1 MSERRSQRNSNAAN
15 SFRAFDDDDD
25 EAFEAMLMAGD
36 PEGEEEST
44 PVDPS
49 QIPTVV
55 HPIVEQIVYRRPVIP
70 DDDPEPGEDFR
81 YMCKLTGQSYLHL
94 VSLKES
100 ELNEHRGT
108 KQKLANF
115 KRQLER
121 RGSVTGA
128 TPPETDDDSDAG
140 THHYNPHYDV
150 RYLDVE
156 RVIDTTDLF
165 AAVYPAKA
173 AGLERTSWQAYCLKI
188 IASLMCLDIR
198 GVKYADWFLRPI
210 EPERHGLPDYYQLVE
225 DPMDLTTVQ
234 VKLYLNAYNTPQEFW
249 TDVQKIA
256 NNCYYY
262 NAPDSDACVEMRMLK
277 ALFDKLY
284 REWAALSRVPG
295 GVEGKKASRGSL
307 CWSVGDSVHIPRN
320 LHWQWRDGVQPD
332 PEEVLKDFTFE
343 RLLNLDGPCRMYCV
357 KWRGLGYDE
366 ATWELEEDLQTKQ
379 ARAAITNYHKFS
391 RVPDY
396 IDGPQ
401 NGPAATM
408 ESATPQLVKEVEH
421 WTRTAADNLV
431 YEGHDHEIHFREM
444 PPQLIER
451 LPPLTRYIWPKT
463 KAVLKPL
470 KPGEHHLKALEHQK
484 KMEER
489 MQAEKRKAAQAQVE
503 AIKNMGLTRTPW
515 MTLFNQLSN
524 NRQHLASV
532 IHSFRNRQDNR
543 VTVIPIPFAADTLL
557 DVFGPQNMVDMVLRW
572 RDLLYRCHRYTEI
585 PPLHKQEVEEE
596 KKVAAEM
603 KTEPAK
609 DQQDKQ
615 AETVQNEQAEGDGE
629 KEDHAEETERSAPGT
644 EREELVEESAGER
657 EADVGEGKEEQCDGG
672 AENPEP
678 ARANGGESERAEADE
693 DKVEGTEGVGE
704 DAERTEGGTEK
715 EAEVADSEP
724 AHGSVEEPG
733 ADREEATVEE
743 STSEWPKEEDVHMQV
758 AEEPTGQRQEDVTGL
773 EEDSHTD
780 EGDKEK
786 VGAAESEEKKM
797 EQPEDG
803 EEQVAEAEGVDGKA
817 PEREGADKADEES
830 STPETLDS
838 MPSSTSA
845 DDDKKESPT
854 SEEEPTAEN
863 GVKEEGKERRESES
877 KEEEESEEPPGAAT
891 MIAQSMIAQR
901 FSDYKAPPPVQPAA
915 DGSSG
920 RKYQAPPKFRGG
932 QRLFPYQLEGL
943 NWLVECWEQGRNP
956 ILADEMGL
964 GKTITTIAFL
974 NFLYTV
980 EKVKGPFLVVAPLST
995 LGHWKKVADQ
1005 WTDMNCLYYHDEG
1018 GREGRSELRDSEFYH
1033 FALDYQVLN
1042 GKRYPEQP
1050 DPCPLRKSTYFKF
1063 NILLTSYELIM
1074 TDQEYLAP
1082 IPWQYV
1088 VIDEAH
1094 RLRNREAKTLQVMES
1109 LSCRY
1114 TMLLSGT
1121 PLQNNIGE
1129 LWALLHFIEPV
1140 KFCSKEA
1147 FEQEFGEL
1155 KSEKQVESLHR
1166 LLRPHLL
1173 RRLKEEVADELPD
1186 LEETIIDV
1194 ELTKLQK
1201 AYYRAIFER
1210 NKTYLS
1216 GAQKD
1221 GGPSLINLE
1230 VQLRKCC
1237 NHPFTIDGVE
1247 ERELAMCQ
1255 NKDQEFSRMI
1265 AASGKMVLLDKLLP
1279 KLHAE
1284 GHKVLLFSQFLS
1296 MLDLIQRYS
1305 LYRGYSVERLDGSAT
1320 AKSREEAIDRFNSP
1334 ESSAF
1339 LFLLST
1345 RAGGIGINLTAA
1357 DVVII
1362 FDSDWNP
1369 QMDIQATARAHRI
1382 GQTKD
1387 VKVYRLVTN
1396 RTYEAQMFE
1405 RASQKLGI
1413 NEAVFQRG
1421 AFDGEGRK
1429 KGHGASGLSKE
1440 EIEELLKKGA
1450 YYVLENNE
1458 ESKQFE
1464 ESNIEDILSK
1474 KSRLVKYTRASG
1486 GGTFSKTS
1494 FAVTGSAEIDLD
1506 DPDFWS
1512 KMLGEDAAAQNSV
1525 AILAQKLHDETAVA
1539 SPEAKAQFMKEI
1551 EAQVEAYGAMTDSE
1565 QREKVVECLV
1575 MMTNMRGFSKAE
1587 HRQISAWL
1595 VKTTAAEDA
1604 IKASQPKPG
1613 LFDTPVDSASV
1624 SVADSDQAGSTRKLR
1639 KTTSRSLG
1647 AGVYSEDANGRSST
1661 PASSVT
1667 RKRRKRQTLKATS
1680 QAGEASVDPKGGAEP
1695 TPKKR
1700 RRSTKSKKSGEKK
1713 NSRKSKTSS
1722 SSTKKRRHK
1731 IGGSDDE
1738 KEEDDPNDAD
1748 YVPANFEP
1756 PIEGGDMSD

>member
-1 MSERRSQRNSNAAN
+1 
-15 SFRAFDDDDD
+15 
-25 EAFEAMLMAGD
+25 
-36 PEGEEEST
+36 
-44 PVDPS
+44 
-49 QIPTVV
+49 
-55 HPIVEQIVYRRPVIP
+55 
-70 DDDPEPGEDFR
+70 
-81 YMCKLTGQSYLHL
+81 
-94 VSLKES
+94 
-100 ELNEHRGT
+100 
-108 KQKLANF
+108 
-115 KRQLER
+115 
-121 RGSVTGA
+121 
-128 TPPETDDDSDAG
+128 
-140 THHYNPHYDV
+140 
-150 RYLDVE
+150 
-156 RVIDTTDLF
+156 
-165 AAVYPAKA
+165 
-173 AGLERTSWQAYCLKI
+173 
-188 IASLMCLDIR
+188 
-198 GVKYADWFLRPI
+198 
-210 EPERHGLPDYYQLVE
+210 
-225 DPMDLTTVQ
+225 
-234 VKLYLNAYNTPQEFW
+234 
-249 TDVQKIA
+249 
-256 NNCYYY
+256 
-262 NAPDSDACVEMRMLK
+262 
-277 ALFDKLY
+277 
-284 REWAALSRVPG
+284 
-295 GVEGKKASRGSL
+295 
-307 CWSVGDSVHIPRN
+307 
-320 LHWQWRDGVQPD
+320 
-332 PEEVLKDFTFE
+332 
-343 RLLNLDGPCRMYCV
+343 
-357 KWRGLGYDE
+357 
-366 ATWELEEDLQTKQ
+366 
-379 ARAAITNYHKFS
+379 
-391 RVPDY
+391 
-396 IDGPQ
+396 
-401 NGPAATM
+401 
-408 ESATPQLVKEVEH
+408 
-421 WTRTAADNLV
+421 
-431 YEGHDHEIHFREM
+431 
-444 PPQLIER
+444 
-451 LPPLTRYIWPKT
+451 
-463 KAVLKPL
+463 
-470 KPGEHHLKALEHQK
+470 
-484 KMEER
+484 
-489 MQAEKRKAAQAQVE
+489 
-503 AIKNMGLTRTPW
+503 
-515 MTLFNQLSN
+515 
-524 NRQHLASV
+524 
-532 IHSFRNRQDNR
+532 
-543 VTVIPIPFAADTLL
+543 
-557 DVFGPQNMVDMVLRW
+557 MVDIILRW
-572 RDLLYRCHRYTEI
+572 RHLLYRCHRYTEI
-585 PPLHKQEVEEE
+585 PAIRKQEVEGEEE
-596 KKVAAEM
+596 KPVGAVVEAQRDDQGDAASSG
-603 KTEPAK
+603 
-609 DQQDKQ
+609 Q
-615 AETVQNEQAEGDGE
+615 
-629 KEDHAEETERSAPGT
+629 ERSAEEGDETAVNTT
-644 EREELVEESAGER
+644 EEESKAEGVKTGESVDS
-657 EADVGEGKEEQCDGG
+657 EARKEDGG
-672 AENPEP
+672 AGNEEKEKDNSKLVKEENAPLVEAADP
-678 ARANGGESERAEADE
+678 QGDGGEKGKEQSE
-693 DKVEGTEGVGE
+693 
-704 DAERTEGGTEK
+704 
-715 EAEVADSEP
+715 S
-724 AHGSVEEPG
+724 
-733 ADREEATVEE
+733 
-743 STSEWPKEEDVHMQV
+743 
-758 AEEPTGQRQEDVTGL
+758 
-773 EEDSHTD
+773 
-780 EGDKEK
+780 
-786 VGAAESEEKKM
+786 SEEVGVTEAAVM
-797 EQPEDG
+797 EKT
-803 EEQVAEAEGVDGKA
+803 AKT
-817 PEREGADKADEES
+817 EES
-830 STPETLDS
+830 SSLETPDS
-838 MPSSTSA
+838 MPSMTSSETR
-845 DDDKKESPT
+845 KESPS
-854 SEEEPTAEN
+854 SEEESEEVV
-863 GVKEEGKERRESES
+863 VKKEGSQHRESES
-877 KEEEESEEPPGAAT
+877 KVEEEEETEEPPGVAT

-901 FSDYKAPPPVQPAA
+901 FSDYKAPPPMDPAA

-920 RKYQAPPKFRGG
+920 RKYVAPPKFRGG

-943 NWLVECWEQGRNP
+943 NWLIECWEQGRNP

-974 NFLYTV
+974 NYLFTV
-980 EKVKGPFLVVAPLST
+980 ERVKGPFLVVAPLST

-1033 FALDYQVLN
+1033 FALDYDVLN

-1074 TDQEYLAP
+1074 TDEEYLAP

-1155 KSEKQVESLHR
+1155 KTEKQVESLHR

-1216 GAQKD
+1216 GAQKS

-1255 NKDQEFSRMI
+1255 NKDQEFNRMI
-1265 AASGKMVLLDKLLP
+1265 MASGKMVLLDKLLP

-1296 MLDLIQRYS
+1296 MLDLIQRYA

-1320 AKSREEAIDRFNSP
+1320 AKAREEAIDRFNTP

-1421 AFDGEGRK
+1421 AFDGEGKK

-1450 YYVLENNE
+1450 YYLLENNE

-1464 ESNIEDILSK
+1464 QSNIEDILSK

-1512 KMLGEDAAAQNSV
+1512 KMLGEEAAGQNSV

-1539 SPEAKAQFMKEI
+1539 SPEAKAQFMKEM
-1551 EAQVEAYGAMTDSE
+1551 ETQVEGYGAMTDPE
-1565 QREKVVECLV
+1565 QREKVVQCLV
-1575 MMTNMRGFSKAE
+1575 MMANMRGFTKAE
-1587 HRQISAWL
+1587 HREISAWL

-1604 IKASQPKPG
+1604 IKESQPKPG
-1613 LFDTPVDSASV
+1613 LFDTPIDSASV
-1624 SVADSDQAGSTRKLR
+1624 SVADSDQGGGGGGRRLR
-1639 KTTSRSLG
+1639 RTHSRIEG
-1647 AGVYSEDANGRSST
+1647 AGAYIEEPVGKSIT

-1667 RKRRKRQTLKATS
+1667 RKRRKRRTPKSTTS
-1680 QAGEASVDPKGGAEP
+1680 QAESAGAVEQKDGAEP
-1695 TPKKR
+1695 SNTAGFDYDKFR
-1700 RRSTKSKKSGEKK
+1700 
-1713 NSRKSKTSS
+1713 
-1722 SSTKKRRHK
+1722 
-1731 IGGSDDE
+1731 
-1738 KEEDDPNDAD
+1738 AD
-1748 YVPANFEP
+1748 
-1756 PIEGGDMSD
+1756 I